1 MKKKTEFYEN
11 KITNIE
17 TMLTH
22 ETSVS
27 KKDILDAIAQ
37 QSYEYRRVSSMQS
50 QMREDM
56 SKLLQNQS
64 I

>member
-17 TMLTH
+17 TMLTQ
-22 ETSVS
+22 ETSVL

-37 QSYEYRRVSSMQS
+37 QS
-50 QMREDM
+50 
-56 SKLLQNQS
+56 
-64 I
+64 